1 MSVINLVVDVF
12 TRAIRQEKK
21 KIEEV
26 ELGKRK
32 SNYLLADGRILNTGG
47 RKDTIDITR
56 SYNLVRWQSTK

>member
-1 MSVINLVVDVF
+1 MSSLELLDK
-12 TRAIRQEKK
+12 KK

-32 SNYLLADGRILNTGG
+32 SNYLLADGRILNTGE
-47 RKDTIDITR
+47 RKDTIEIAR